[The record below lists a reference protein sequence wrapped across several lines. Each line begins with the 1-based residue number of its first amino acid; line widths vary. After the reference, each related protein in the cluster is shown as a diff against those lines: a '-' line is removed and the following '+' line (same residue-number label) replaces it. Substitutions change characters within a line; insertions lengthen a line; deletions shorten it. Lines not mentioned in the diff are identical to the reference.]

1 MKLQEIIQHL
11 EHHAPLEYQESYDNS
26 GLIVGHPDM
35 DITGAIISLD
45 ATESVVD
52 EAIEAGF
59 NLIIAHH
66 PIVFSGLKRFTGQ
79 NYVQRTII
87 KAIRNN
93 IAIYA
98 IHTNLDNV
106 IDEGVNNK
114 IAERIGLSRCEA
126 LLPHPGALIKD
137 RPRGTGLIGWT
148 QHPIE
153 WTFFLE
159 DLKQKMQVHVIRYT
173 QPMKATIHK
182 VAVCGG
188 SGSFLLNQAIAM
200 ECDVFI
206 TSDFKYHEFFDANDK
221 IMIADIGHYESEQF
235 TINLIKDLIIK
246 KISNFALRSTKVI
259 TNPINYL

>member
-1 MKLQEIIQHL
+1 MILSEITRYL
-11 EHHAPLEYQESYDNS
+11 ESHAPLEYQESYDNS
-26 GLIVGHPDM
+26 GLITGDPCM

-45 ATESVVD
+45 ATEAVVD
-52 EAIEAGF
+52 EAIALGY

-87 KAIRNN
+87 KAIRHD

-106 IDEGVNNK
+106 IIEGVNNK
-114 IAERIGLSRCEA
+114 IAEKIGLRDCTA
-126 LLPHPGALIKD
+126 LLPYEGQLINE
-137 RPRGTGLIGWT
+137 RPRGAGLTGLLEN
-148 QHPIE
+148 PVE
-153 WTFFLE
+153 WSVFLG
-159 DLKQKMQVHVIRYT
+159 DLKQKMQIGVIRYT
-173 QPMKATIHK
+173 HPVVERVQK

-188 SGSFLLNQAIAM
+188 SGSFLLQQAIRSGA
-200 ECDVFI
+200 DVFI
-206 TSDFKYHEFFDANDK
+206 TADFKYHEFFDANDR

-235 TINLIKDLIIK
+235 TVELIKELIIK
-246 KISNFALRSTKVI
+246 KFSNFAVRSTKVI